1 LAGRLRVVR
10 IHYMVPHD
18 GGRPIPNLVEPDIE
32 LAASLFDRLSDATRR
47 GRGIVRDSYG
57 AGEQAA
63 HDIMRSAAETIG
75 LEVSLDAIGNLT
87 MTLPGRDRSA
97 QRIIIGSHLD
107 SVPQGGNYDGAAGVV
122 AGLCAVAA
130 LKGAGVEPRC
140 DISVMGIRA
149 EESAWFDIAYLGSGG
164 AFGLLDPA
172 CLSIPRSDNGCSLE
186 STLIERGFDP
196 QAIRE
201 RRRLLDPSQIL
212 AYLELHIE
220 QGPTLVAEGLPAAV
234 VTGVRGCKRFRNARC
249 IGQYAHSGA
258 VNRPHRH
265 DAVAATVA
273 LLHHLETIWLQQEDA
288 GADLVVTSGELFTD
302 PAMHGPSRI
311 AGETRFVLDVRS
323 VSDATM
329 NAVAAEARRAAAQI
343 GDAYRVAFDLGTT
356 SDSPPAIMD
365 NRLRKSLMSVLD
377 HPFEMPSGAGHDA
390 AVFAQ
395 QGIPTG
401 MIFVRNE
408 NGSHNP
414 DEAMALDD
422 FAVATRALID
432 LLLRFPF

>member
-1 LAGRLRVVR
+1 MIERLQPDLKLA
-10 IHYMVPHD
+10 
-18 GGRPIPNLVEPDIE
+18 E
-32 LAASLFDRLSDATRR
+32 ALFDSLGSATRR

-63 HDIMRSAAETIG
+63 HDIMRAAAETIG
-75 LEVSLDAIGNLT
+75 LDVSIDAIGNLM
-87 MTLPGRDRSA
+87 MTLPGRNRLA
-97 QRIIIGSHLD
+97 PRIIIGSHLD

-122 AGLCAVAA
+122 AGLCAMSSFKRAGTAA
-130 LKGAGVEPRC
+130 AC
-140 DISVMGIRA
+140 DITVMGVRA

-172 CLSIPRSDNGCSLE
+172 CLSIRRSDTGRSLE

-201 RRRLLDPSQIL
+201 RRTLLDPSKIR

-220 QGPTLVAEGLPAAV
+220 QGPTLAAQGLPAAV
-234 VTGVRGCKRFRNARC
+234 VTGIRGCKRFRNARC
-249 IGQYAHSGA
+249 IGRYGHSGA
-258 VNRPHRH
+258 VNRPYRH

-273 LLHHLETIWLQQEDA
+273 LLHHLESIWLQQEDA

-302 PAMHGPSRI
+302 PAMHGPSKI
-311 AGETRFVLDVRS
+311 AGETHFVLDLRS
-323 VSDATM
+323 VSEVTM
-329 NAVAAEARRAAAQI
+329 NAVATEAQQAAARI
-343 GDAYRVAFDLGTT
+343 GDAYRVVFDLGAT
-356 SDSPPAIMD
+356 SDSPPAVMD
-365 NRLRKSLMSVLD
+365 DRLRASLMSLLD

-390 AVFAQ
+390 AVFAKL
-395 QGIPTG
+395 GIPTG

-422 FAVATRALID
+422 FAVATQALIG
-432 LLLRFPF
+432 LLLQEVS

>member
-1 LAGRLRVVR
+1 MREV
-10 IHYMVPHD
+10 Y
-18 GGRPIPNLVEPDIE
+18 PIPDLATPDLE

-63 HDIMRSAAETIG
+63 HDIMRSAAERIG
-75 LEVSLDAIGNLT
+75 LEVSIDAIGNLM

-122 AGLCAVAA
+122 AGLCVVSA
-130 LKGAGVEPRC
+130 LKRVGVHPGC
-140 DISVMGIRA
+140 DVSVMGIRA

-172 CLSIPRSDNGCSLE
+172 CLSIPRSDTGRSLE

-201 RRRLLDPSQIL
+201 RRILLDPSKIR

-234 VTGVRGCKRFRNARC
+234 VTGIRGCKRFRNARC

-273 LLHHLETIWLQQEDA
+273 LLHHLESIWLQHESA

-311 AGETRFVLDVRS
+311 AGETHFVLDVRS

-329 NAVAAEARRAAAQI
+329 NAVATKAREAAARI
-343 GDAYRVAFDLGTT
+343 GAAYRVTFELGAT
-356 SDSPPAIMD
+356 SDSPPAVMD
-365 NRLRKSLMSVLD
+365 ERLRASLLRGLD
-377 HPFEMPSGAGHDA
+377 RPFEMPSGAGHDA
-390 AVFAQ
+390 AIFAKL
-395 QGIPTG
+395 GIPTG

-414 DEAMALDD
+414 DEAMTLDD
-422 FAVATRALID
+422 FAVATRALIG
-432 LLLRFPF
+432 LLLQEAL